1 MNIQR
6 SESNTNELL
15 ISVASSAIEQ
25 MKYEIARELESHLDQ
40 IHQHVQMDLSV
51 EKLQNA

>member
-6 SESNTNELL
+6 NENNANEVH
-15 ISVASSAIEQ
+15 ISVAANAIEQ
-25 MKYEIARELESHLDQ
+25 MKYEIARELESHLDL
-40 IHQHVQMDLSV
+40 IHHRVQMVLSV